1 MTTHNLRYLFKPA
14 SVALIGASE
23 RTGSIGAALTR
34 NLLAGGFQGNL
45 FLVNRRHAHIQGMPA
60 YHRVSE
66 LPSAPELAVIAT
78 PPATVAELL
87 TELGR
92 LGTRTAIVA
101 TVSAGSPNN
110 PAGQKLKHTM
120 QDAARP
126 YGLRLL
132 GPNCLGV
139 MAPRWGLNAS
149 LGHLQPQPGHLAFI
163 AQSGAV
169 ITPVLEWAT
178 LQGIG
183 FSSIVSLGDMADVDF
198 SDLLDWLAHDP
209 DTHAIL
215 LYLETLGEARKFL
228 SAARGAARL
237 KPVLVVRAGRYGD
250 AAARQR
256 DALYDATFRR
266 AGMLRV
272 QSLRELFWA
281 AQTLALDL
289 PVTGDRLAIVGNS
302 AGLGL
307 LARDTLLEEGGRL
320 AAFTPDTQA
329 QLQAALPAGFTPENP
344 LDLGDDAFGARFAAA
359 LDCLLPDRGVDGVLV
374 LHSPNAIVRSEEAA
388 AAVIEAVN
396 RFRQR
401 SGRSRVLTCWLGA
414 DSAKAARQQFLD
426 QRIPSYDTADDAV
439 RAFMQ
444 RWRHQRNRIAL
455 METPPDL
462 PDLFTADLATARRV
476 VQSVLAAGRNELT
489 ATETTTLLAA
499 YGIAASLDVAVAAPQ
514 PSPRPLEVLIRV
526 VSDPTFGPVLLF
538 GPSGPAALLFDHCA
552 AALPPLN
559 LVLAREALA
568 HTPVQRL
575 LHSRDEPASTALL
588 DAIALLLVK
597 VAQIVVDLGEVI
609 ALELNPV
616 LVTADRVMVGAARIQ
631 VVATPGPAQQRLAIR
646 PYPRELEE
654 TLSLPDGSTLYI
666 RPVRPEDEPAFQAGF
681 ARLSPEE
688 IRMRFMHIVKELT
701 HVEAARL
708 TQIDYDREMA
718 LVALRQRPDH
728 PPEGCGVARIISDS
742 DRDSAEFAIILLRDA
757 TGIGLSALLLRRL
770 IQYARNQ
777 GIRELVGEILRENDS
792 MLELCR
798 AMSFTVKVC
807 PDDPGVMIAT
817 LRLDACQATA

>member
-1 MTTHNLRYLFKPA
+1 MPTRYLRYLFKPA

-23 RTGSIGAALTR
+23 RPGSIGAALTR
-34 NLLAGGFQGNL
+34 NLLAGGFQGDL
-45 FLVNRRHAHIQGMPA
+45 FLVNRRHARIQGMPA

-66 LPSAPELAVIAT
+66 LPSVPELAVIAT
-78 PPATVAELL
+78 PPPTVAELL
-87 TELGR
+87 AELGR
-92 LGTRTAIVA
+92 LGARAAIVVTA
-101 TVSAGSPNN
+101 SAGSPNS
-110 PAGQKLKHTM
+110 PAGLKLKQVA
-120 QDAARP
+120 QDAVRP

-139 MAPRWGLNAS
+139 MAPRRGLNAS
-149 LGHLQPQPGHLAFI
+149 LGHLPPRPGHLAFV

-198 SDLLDWLAHDP
+198 GDLLDWLAHDP

-237 KPVLVVRAGRYGD
+237 KPVLAVRAGRYGD
-250 AAARQR
+250 ADARQR
-256 DALYDATFRR
+256 DALYDAAFRR

-307 LARDTLLEEGGRL
+307 LARDTLLEEGGQL
-320 AAFTPDTQA
+320 ATFAPATRA
-329 QLQAALPAGFTPENP
+329 RLQAALPAGFIPENP
-344 LDLGDDAFGARFAAA
+344 LDLGDDASGARFAAA
-359 LDCLLPDRGVDGVLV
+359 LDSLLPDPGVDGVLL
-374 LHSPNAIVRSEEAA
+374 LHSPNAILHSEETT
-388 AAVIEAVN
+388 AAVIEAVK

-401 SGRSRVLTCWLGA
+401 GGRPRLLSCWLGA
-414 DSAKAARQQFLD
+414 DSAKAVRQQFLD
-426 QRIPSYDTADDAV
+426 QHIPSYDTADDAV

-444 RWRHQRNRIAL
+444 RWRHQCNRNAL

-462 PDLFTADLATARRV
+462 PDLFTPDLAAARRV
-476 VQSVLAAGRNELT
+476 LQSALATGRDELT
-489 ATETTTLLAA
+489 ATEATTLLTA
-499 YGIAASLDVAVAAPQ
+499 YGIAASRDGTVIAPQ
-514 PSPRPLEVLIRV
+514 SSPRPLELLIRV

-538 GPSGPAALLFDHCA
+538 GPSGPAALLLDHCA

-575 LHSRDEPASTALL
+575 LYSQDEPASTALL
-588 DAIALLLVK
+588 DAVALLLVK
-597 VAQIVVDLGEVI
+597 IAQLVVDLGEVTE
-609 ALELNPV
+609 LELNPV
-616 LVTADRVMVGAARIQ
+616 LVAADHVTVGAALIR
-631 VVATPGPAQQRLAIR
+631 VAAVPEPAQQRLAIR

-654 TLSLPDGSTLYI
+654 TLPLPDGSTLYI

-681 ARLSPEE
+681 ARLSAEE

-701 HVEAARL
+701 HAEAARL

-718 LVALRQRPDH
+718 LVALRQRQGQ
-728 PPEGCGVARIISDS
+728 PPEGCGVGRIISDP

-777 GIRELVGEILRENDS
+777 GIRALVGEILRENDS

-798 AMSFTVKVC
+798 AMGFTVKVC

-817 LRLDACQATA
+817 LRLDLG